1 MIKSALILAAGEGTR
16 MHPLTLTR
24 PKPLLPV
31 GGKPMIRWTVE
42 ALREAGIDDIHVL
55 VGSDGDKVEGE
66 LGREVSYIRQ
76 DEPKGTADAVGQAE
90 DAMDEPFICVNG
102 DIVVEA
108 SLFEN
113 LMAAYR
119 KGKSNVITV
128 TQSRK
133 PEDFGVVEL
142 DSDGNV
148 LSINEKPE
156 KPKSNYINAGIYALE
171 PGIFELIGKTK
182 KSSRGEYEI
191 TDSLK
196 LGASRGFVYGG
207 FWLDVGKP
215 WDMLDANEFYTKKAE
230 MKMGGEVHPNA
241 TIEGNVSIGENTVVR
256 AGSYIIG
263 PVAIGKDCIIGPNC
277 FIRPFTSLGDNVH
290 IGNAV
295 EVKNSIIMSNT
306 NVPHLSYV
314 GDSIIG
320 ENCNFGAGTNVAN
333 LRFDDAEVKLN
344 IKGENESS
352 GRRKFGCVVG
362 DNVKT
367 GINVSI
373 MPGKKIWP
381 NKLIPPLSVVEDDI
395 E

>member
-16 MHPLTLTR
+16 MRPLTATR

-31 GGKPMIRWTVE
+31 GGRPMIRWTIE
-42 ALREAGIDDIHVL
+42 LLREAGVEDIHVL
-55 VGSDGDKVEGE
+55 VGSNEEKVKEALGDEVCYVRQGK
-66 LGREVSYIRQ
+66 RE
-76 DEPKGTADAVGQAE
+76 GTAHAVGCAE
-90 DAMDEPFICVNG
+90 GAIDGPFICVNG
-102 DIVVEA
+102 DVVVER
-108 SLFEN
+108 SLFDD
-113 LMAAYR
+113 LMHFYSKK
-119 KGKSNVITV
+119 KGNVITV

-133 PEDFGVVEL
+133 PEDFGVIEL
-142 DSDGNV
+142 DAEGGV
-148 LSINEKPE
+148 LGISEKPK
-156 KPKSNYINAGIYALE
+156 KPKSNYINAGVYVFE
-171 PGIFELIGKTK
+171 PGIFEAVKKTK

-191 TDSLK
+191 TDTLK
-196 LGASRGFVYGG
+196 MAASYGFVYDG

-215 WDMLDANEFYTKKAE
+215 WDMLDANEFYVKKTKRE
-230 MKMGGEVHPNA
+230 LGGEVHPNA
-241 TIEGNVSIGENTVVR
+241 TIEGEVR
-256 AGSYIIG
+256 VGKNSVIRGGSCVIG
-263 PVAIGKDCIIGPNC
+263 PVTIGEDCVIGPNC

-344 IKGENESS
+344 IKGEKESS

-373 MPGKKIWP
+373 MPGKKIGP
-381 NKLIPPLSVVEDDI
+381 NKLIAPLVVVEKDI